1 MRQVSFFHGGVIR
14 ERNHFV
20 GLWLNDE
27 EYAHLREQC
36 EITGLPVSVL
46 IRQAIAGVQLRQRP
60 SGEYAPLLRALSSIG
75 NNVNQIA
82 HWANAKKSIQEAEIK
97 QAVLLANK
105 AWELIKETL

>member
-1 MRQVSFFHGGVIR
+1 MR

-27 EYAHLREQC
+27 ELSHLREQC
-36 EITGLPVSVL
+36 EITGLPTSVL
-46 IRQAIAGVQLRQRP
+46 IRNALAGMQLRQRP
-60 SGEYAPLLRALSSIG
+60 PGEYAALLRALSDIG

-82 HWANAKKSIQEAEIK
+82 HWANAKKSIQEAEIR

-105 AWELIKETL
+105 AWNLVKETL

>member
-1 MRQVSFFHGGVIR
+1 MR

-27 EYAHLREQC
+27 ELSHLREQC
-36 EITGLPVSVL
+36 EITGLSASVL

-60 SGEYAPLLRALSSIG
+60 PDEYAPLLRVLSSIG

-97 QAVLLANK
+97 QAILLANK
-105 AWELIKETL
+105 AWNLVKETL

>member
-1 MRQVSFFHGGVIR
+1 MR

-27 EYAHLREQC
+27 EYTHLEEQS
-36 EITGLPVSVL
+36 EITGLPASVL
-46 IRQAIAGVQLRQRP
+46 IRHVLAGVQLRQRP
-60 SGEYAPLLRALSSIG
+60 PGEYAALLRELSAIG

-82 HWANAKKSIQEAEIK
+82 HWANAKKSIQEAEIQ

-105 AWELIKETL
+105 AWELVKETL

>member
-1 MRQVSFFHGGVIR
+1 MR

-27 EYAHLREQC
+27 EYSHLREQC
-36 EITGLPVSVL
+36 EITGLPASVL
-46 IRQAIAGVQLRQRP
+46 IRHAIEGVQLKHRP
-60 SGEYAPLLRALSSIG
+60 PNEYAALLRALSSIG

-82 HWANAKKSIQEAEIK
+82 HWANAKKSIQEAEIR

-105 AWELIKETL
+105 AWNLVKEKL

>member
-1 MRQVSFFHGGVIR
+1 MR
-14 ERNHFV
+14 ERNHFI

-27 EYAHLREQC
+27 EYAHLREQS
-36 EITGLPVSVL
+36 EMTGLPASVL

-60 SGEYAPLLRALSSIG
+60 PDEYAGLLRALSSIG

-105 AWELIKETL
+105 GWNLVKETL

>member
-1 MRQVSFFHGGVIR
+1 MRES
-14 ERNHFV
+14 NHFV

-27 EYAHLREQC
+27 EYAHLREQS
-36 EITGLPVSVL
+36 EITGLSASVL

-60 SGEYAPLLRALSSIG
+60 PDEYAPLLRELSAVG

-82 HWANAKKSIQEAEIK
+82 HWANAKKSIKEAEIR

-105 AWELIKETL
+105 AWDLLKETF

>member
-1 MRQVSFFHGGVIR
+1 MR

-27 EYAHLREQC
+27 EYTHLEEQS
-36 EITGLPVSVL
+36 EITGLSASVL
-46 IRQAIAGVQLRQRP
+46 IRHTIAGLQLRHRP
-60 SGEYAPLLRALSSIG
+60 PDEYAALLRALSAIG

-82 HWANAKKSIQEAEIK
+82 HWANAKKSIQEAEIR

-105 AWELIKETL
+105 AWQLVKETL

>member
-1 MRQVSFFHGGVIR
+1 MR

-27 EYAHLREQC
+27 DYAHLREQC
-36 EITGLPVSVL
+36 EITGLPASVL
-46 IRQAIAGVQLRQRP
+46 IRHTLAGVQLRQRP

-82 HWANAKKSIQEAEIK
+82 YWANPKKSLQEAEIR

-105 AWELIKETL
+105 AWELVKEKR

>member
-1 MRQVSFFHGGVIR
+1 MR

-36 EITGLPVSVL
+36 KITGLPASVL

-60 SGEYAPLLRALSSIG
+60 PGEYTPLLRALSAIG
-75 NNVNQIA
+75 NNVNQLA
-82 HWANAKKSIQEAEIK
+82 HWANAKKSIQEAEIRR
-97 QAVLLANK
+97 AVLLAYK
-105 AWELIKETL
+105 AWELVKETL

>member
-1 MRQVSFFHGGVIR
+1 MR

-27 EYAHLREQC
+27 EYAHLREQS
-36 EITGLPVSVL
+36 EITGLSASVL

-60 SGEYAPLLRALSSIG
+60 PGEYAGLLRVLSSIG

-82 HWANAKKSIQEAEIK
+82 HWANAKKSIKEAEIR

-105 AWELIKETL
+105 AWNLVKETL

>member
-1 MRQVSFFHGGVIR
+1 MR

-27 EYAHLREQC
+27 ELSHLREQC
-36 EITGLPVSVL
+36 AITGLPTSVL
-46 IRQAIAGVQLRQRP
+46 IRNALAGVQLRQRP
-60 SGEYAPLLRALSSIG
+60 PGEYAGLLRTLSAIG

-82 HWANAKKSIQEAEIK
+82 HWANAKKSIQEAEIR

-105 AWELIKETL
+105 AWELVKETV

>member
-1 MRQVSFFHGGVIR
+1 MR

-27 EYAHLREQC
+27 EYAHLREQS
-36 EITGLPVSVL
+36 EITGLSASVL

-60 SGEYAPLLRALSSIG
+60 PDEYAPLLRELSAIG

-82 HWANAKKSIQEAEIK
+82 HWANAKKSIQEAEI
-97 QAVLLANK
+97 QQTVLLANK
-105 AWELIKETL
+105 AWELVNETL

>member
-1 MRQVSFFHGGVIR
+1 MR
-14 ERNHFV
+14 ERNHFI

-27 EYAHLREQC
+27 EYAHLRVQSEM
-36 EITGLPVSVL
+36 TGLPVSVL

-60 SGEYAPLLRALSSIG
+60 PGEYAGLVRVLSAIG

-82 HWANAKKSIQEAEIK
+82 HWANAKKSIQEAEIR

-105 AWELIKETL
+105 AWNLVKETL

>member
-1 MRQVSFFHGGVIR
+1 MR

-27 EYAHLREQC
+27 EYTHLREQC
-36 EITGLPVSVL
+36 EISGSSASVL
-46 IRQAIAGVQLRQRP
+46 IRHAIEGVQLKHRP
-60 SGEYAPLLRALSSIG
+60 PNEYAALLRALSAIG

-97 QAVLLANK
+97 QAILLANK
-105 AWELIKETL
+105 AWDLLKETF

>member
-1 MRQVSFFHGGVIR
+1 MR

-27 EYAHLREQC
+27 EYTHLREQC
-36 EITGLPVSVL
+36 EITGLPASVL
-46 IRQAIAGVQLRQRP
+46 IRHTLAGVQLRQRLP
-60 SGEYAPLLRALSSIG
+60 GEYAGLLRALSSIW

-82 HWANAKKSIQEAEIK
+82 HWANAQKSIQEAEIK

>member
-1 MRQVSFFHGGVIR
+1 MR

-27 EYAHLREQC
+27 EYSHLREQC
-36 EITGLPVSVL
+36 EITGLPASVL
-46 IRQAIAGVQLRQRP
+46 VRHALAGVQLRQRP
-60 SGEYAPLLRALSSIG
+60 PGEYAGLLRALSSIG

-82 HWANAKKSIQEAEIK
+82 HLTNAKKSIQEAEIK

-105 AWELIKETL
+105 AWNLVKETL